1 MSNIF
6 TVTLNPAV
14 DRELYVPTIQY
25 DQVLRAIDQCVD
37 FGGKGFN
44 VSRMLKSLGKENT
57 ALGFVGGK
65 SGELLQEGLES
76 LGIDTD
82 FVWVS
87 GETRTNVSIRSQDDD
102 HYIKVNEAGPFIS
115 KAEQQALVDKI
126 NSLCQPGDWWVLAGS
141 LPPGVAL
148 NFYADL
154 ISVIHKKE
162 AHAVLDTSGEALHFG
177 AQAQPEIIKPN
188 EFELAKLS
196 GLPVTNLQEITSA
209 VQSLARFGIK
219 HVVVSLGKRGAL
231 VFFQNEFWLVKSP
244 IIEEQN
250 PIGAGDS
257 TVAGV
262 VWALDQNHDLLE
274 AVRWGVACGAA
285 AASLSGTAVGTYD
298 LVVNLLS
305 EVTLERINQ

>member
-14 DRELYVPTIQY
+14 DRELFVPTIQY
-25 DQVLRAIDQCVD
+25 DHVLRAIDHCID

-65 SGELLQEGLES
+65 SGELLQEGLVS
-76 LGIDTD
+76 LGINAD

-87 GETRTNVSIRSQDDD
+87 GETRTNVSIRSQDDA
-102 HYIKVNEAGPFIS
+102 HYIKVNEAGPFITGS
-115 KAEQQALVDKI
+115 EQQAFLDKVHD
-126 NSLCQPGDWWVLAGS
+126 LCRPGDWWILAGS

-154 ISVIHKKE
+154 ISVIQRKE
-162 AHAVLDTSGEALHFG
+162 AHAVLDTSGEALLFG
-177 AQAQPEIIKPN
+177 AQARPEIIKPN
-188 EFELAKLS
+188 EYELEKLS
-196 GLPVTNLQEITSA
+196 GLPVTNLQEIASA
-209 VQSLARFGIK
+209 VRALSRFGIE

-231 VFFQNEFWLVKSP
+231 VVFQNEFWLVKSP

-257 TVAGV
+257 TVGGL

-285 AASLSGTAVGTYD
+285 AASLSGTAVGNYG
-298 LVVNLLS
+298 LVEKLHSKVKS
-305 EVTLERINQ
+305 ERITQ